1 MAAEI
6 QGAILY
12 MDKVNTVLVLLIT
25 VSLALIALFTG
36 TGSVSDTIAIG
47 GSGVSFQAPKA
58 VPLILAFVWL
68 LLWQRFMVL
77 SLHENKPEIDKL
89 IQNKLNDSGFV
100 HKAFSAK
107 KAGFPGAYAVCKWP
121 WPDFKIPQTA
131 AGKYVH
137 YERGLLARR
146 FKFSYFGNDATGG
159 GMFVHFGPK
168 ASNIKNGTLTP
179 LNLGYWKCLL
189 FEVKFLTIRLFDTPS
204 VGQHYIPHVIAW
216 TTALT
221 ILLMTI
227 HQSSI

>member
-25 VSLALIALFTG
+25 LSLALIALFTG
-36 TGSVSDTIAIG
+36 TGSVSGAIPI
-47 GSGVSFQAPKA
+47 GSTGVSFQAPKA
-58 VPLILAFVWL
+58 IPLILTVIWL

-89 IQNKLNDSGFV
+89 IQNKLNASGFV
-100 HKAFSAK
+100 HKVFSAK
-107 KAGFPGAYAVCKWP
+107 KVGFPGAYGVSKWAWADP
-121 WPDFKIPQTA
+121 KIPQTV
-131 AGKYVH
+131 AGNYVH
-137 YERGLLARR
+137 YERGLLARK
-146 FKFSYFGNDATGG
+146 FKFSFFGNDSTGG

-189 FEVKFLTIRLFDTPS
+189 FEMKFLVIRLFDTPS

-216 TTALT
+216 ATVLT
-221 ILLMTI
+221 IFITTL
-227 HQSSI
+227 HQSTI